1 MLFHLRGTNEREKH
15 LWSSWSGG
23 VGSLSSWDLIPGT
36 NEREKHLWSS
46 WSGGVGSLS
55 SWDLILGLQNVPPPP
70 YLTATELKAYLQ
82 QFLLPHTSCLAVKK
96 KKKKITRHTKRQNP
110 TIWRDIANIRTRHG
124 RDVGI
129 VRPEIKT
136 SIINMLRAQ
145 MDKRTSMQNQ
155 VGNVNRE
162 IEVLRKNQK
171 EM

>member
-1 MLFHLRGTNEREKH
+1 MVWRSRFTEQLRPDPRDEWKREAFVKFMVWRSRFTEQLRPDPRTAECSPSPIPHCHGTKGLFTAVPFTSYIM
-15 LWSSWSGG
+15 SSC
-23 VGSLSSWDLIPGT
+23 
-36 NEREKHLWSS
+36 
-46 WSGGVGSLS
+46 
-55 SWDLILGLQNVPPPP
+55 Q
-70 YLTATELKAYLQ
+70 
-82 QFLLPHTSCLAVKK
+82 K